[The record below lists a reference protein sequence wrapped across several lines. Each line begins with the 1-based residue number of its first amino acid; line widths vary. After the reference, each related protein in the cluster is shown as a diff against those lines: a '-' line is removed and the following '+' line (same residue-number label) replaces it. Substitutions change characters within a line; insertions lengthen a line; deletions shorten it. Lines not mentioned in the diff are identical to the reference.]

1 MRKEGGRGRRK
12 ERRIKGRREGGTEGR
27 EGGGREKEREGW
39 QSQVVASVKFI
50 FTVNKHHHVPTA
62 SLLPAKGCSL
72 LYQQL

>member
-12 ERRIKGRREGGTEGR
+12 ERRIEGRR

-62 SLLPAKGCSL
+62 SLPPPKGCSL
-72 LYQQL
+72 LYQHL